1 MSTIAADPATE
12 LAQRQLDA
20 AMSAHTAARSR
31 YDAVQAR
38 IAELADDA
46 PAEEVN
52 ALAAELDE
60 AGTSLEDTHAE
71 AERCKANLESAQ
83 RRASIAT
90 PAPARTATARGQ
102 LRSELTYR
110 PDRDGGIHGE
120 WQRMV
125 TDLWAAQS
133 GMGGEAAERI
143 HRSNLEQRDLMR
155 DSGIHLRDVGT
166 SAFAGLTVPQFLID
180 LYAPFLRA
188 GRPVANMVRRDQLP
202 EKGMTLSISRLTT
215 GTAVAEQAT
224 ENAAVQ
230 ETDEDDTKLDVS
242 VRTYAGQ
249 QDVSR
254 QALERSEGVEDI
266 TYADLAAAY
275 ATKLDSA
282 IINQDGTSGMHLGI
296 RSTVG
301 IVAVTYTD
309 ASPTLAELY
318 PKGAD
323 AMQQVN
329 GGIFTGATAWV
340 MHSRRWGWFTA
351 ALDSTSRPF
360 VVPDASGPFN
370 PLAVGDAGEYGQ
382 VVGRWHGKPVVLDD
396 NIPTNLGAGTNEDV
410 ILGLRSPE
418 LLLWEE
424 GDGAPR
430 RLKFEETAG
439 GNLTVKLVVYG
450 YSAFTAG
457 RYPKAAAVISGTG
470 LVTPTF

>member
-1 MSTIAADPATE
+1 
-12 LAQRQLDA
+12 
-20 AMSAHTAARSR
+20 
-31 YDAVQAR
+31 
-38 IAELADDA
+38 
-46 PAEEVN
+46 
-52 ALAAELDE
+52 
-60 AGTSLEDTHAE
+60 
-71 AERCKANLESAQ
+71 
-83 RRASIAT
+83 
-90 PAPARTATARGQ
+90 
-102 LRSELTYR
+102 
-110 PDRDGGIHGE
+110 
-120 WQRMV
+120 MV
-125 TDLWAAQS
+125 
-133 GMGGEAAERI
+133 I
-143 HRSNLEQRDLMR
+143 
-155 DSGIHLRDVGT
+155 
-166 SAFAGLTVPQFLID
+166 
-180 LYAPFLRA
+180 
-188 GRPVANMVRRDQLP
+188 
-202 EKGMTLSISRLTT
+202 SISRLTT
-215 GTAVAEQAT
+215 GTAVAEQAA

-230 ETDEDDTKLDVS
+230 ETNEDDTKLDVD

-275 ATKLDSA
+275 AAKLDSA
-282 IINQDGTSGMHLGI
+282 IINQDGSAGTHLGI
-296 RSTVG
+296 RSTAG

-323 AMQQVN
+323 AAQQIN

-351 ALDSTSRPF
+351 ALDSSSRPF

-382 VVGRWHGKPVVLDD
+382 VVGRWHGKPVVEDD
-396 NIPTNLGAGTNEDV
+396 NIPINLGAGTNEDV

-418 LLLWEE
+418 LILWEE

-430 RLKFEETAG
+430 RLKFEDVG
-439 GNLTVKLVVYG
+439 GGSLTVKLVVYG